1 MSFNGFNESDFETF
15 QIDGLE
21 ARMEAI
27 QQRIQ
32 PKFEEISNEIKSDL
46 EIQVGNEMHLHIA
59 RHARRTKNPPVDT
72 WMAFSHNNRGYKK
85 HPHFQIGLFDD
96 HVFVWL
102 AYIYE
107 LPGKKDMATMML
119 EHFEQIKETI
129 PSSYMLS
136 TDHTKKSASKPINET
151 ELHSALE
158 RFRDVKKGEFLVG
171 RHFQSDDPIL
181 KDGEKFIKEVRNTFE
196 TLVPIYHMSMKEE
209 ITKEG

>member
-1 MSFNGFNESDFETF
+1 MSFKGFSTKDFETF
-15 QIDGLE
+15 DIDGLE
-21 ARMEAI
+21 PRMEAI
-27 QQRIQ
+27 QTRIQ

-46 EIQVGNEMHLHIA
+46 EVLVGNEMYLHIA
-59 RHARRTKNPPVDT
+59 RHLRRTKNPPADT

-107 LPGKKDMATMML
+107 LPGKKDMASMML
-119 EHFEQIKETI
+119 SNIGQLKETI
-129 PSSYMLS
+129 PASYMVS
-136 TDHTKKSASKPINET
+136 TDHTKKSASKSIHDVNLED
-151 ELHSALE
+151 ALT
-158 RFRDVKKGEFLVG
+158 RFRDVKKGEFLIG
-171 RHFQSDDPIL
+171 RHFKSDDPL
-181 KDGEKFIKEVRNTFE
+181 LADGEAFIQEVKNTFE